1 MQKPQICCPQ
11 TSGLWATEG
20 GPRAD
25 CKPGSFLANS
35 IQPCRILDDIKR
47 QAGIRCGCVLDA
59 YWYASLLS
67 PSQSIKRCDGSDL
80 DGLVRGVQMLPRA
93 FRDGA

>member
-1 MQKPQICCPQ
+1 MQKPQICCTQ

-35 IQPCRILDDIKR
+35 IQPCRILDAVKR
-47 QAGIRCGCVLDA
+47 QVGIRCGCVLDA
-59 YWYASLLS
+59 NWDASVLA
-67 PSQSIKRCDGSDL
+67 PSQSIKRFDRSEL
-80 DGLVRGVQMLPRA
+80 NRLVSGVRVLHHDC
-93 FRDGA
+93 RDGA